1 MANIHFDTH
10 QFVTTLQ
17 NAGFE
22 QKQAEGV
29 ATAFREAQEQAD
41 PVTRHDLKA
50 LELSLKTEIQS
61 LRSDMQ
67 AAHTDLRS
75 EMKVIRSDMQTLE
88 YRMTLK
94 LGAMMAA
101 SVTLVAAVIKLM
113 EHT

>member
-67 AAHTDLRS
+67 
-75 EMKVIRSDMQTLE
+75 TLE
-88 YRMTLK
+88 YRMTF
-94 LGAMMAA
+94 
-101 SVTLVAAVIKLM
+101 SVTLVAVVIKRM

>member
-1 MANIHFDTH
+1 VANVHFDTH

-50 LELSLKTEIQS
+50 LELSLKTEIQA

-67 AAHTDLRS
+67 
-75 EMKVIRSDMQTLE
+75 VIRSDMQTLE

>member
-1 MANIHFDTH
+1 MANIRFDTH

-22 QKQAEGV
+22 QKQAEG
-29 ATAFREAQEQAD
+29 AFRETQEQAD

-67 AAHTDLRS
+67 
-75 EMKVIRSDMQTLE
+75 TLE
-88 YRMTLK
+88 YRMTFP
-94 LGAMMAA
+94 
-101 SVTLVAAVIKLM
+101 VTLVAVLIKRM

>member
-1 MANIHFDTH
+1 MANVHFDTH

-50 LELSLKTEIQS
+50 LELSLKTEIQA

-67 AAHTDLRS
+67 
-75 EMKVIRSDMQTLE
+75 VIRSDMQVIRSDMQILE

>member
-1 MANIHFDTH
+1 MANVHFDTH

-29 ATAFREAQEQAD
+29 ATAFREAQEQAE

-50 LELSLKTEIQS
+50 LELSLKTEIQA
-61 LRSDMQ
+61 L
-67 AAHTDLRS
+67 
-75 EMKVIRSDMQTLE
+75 RSDMQTLE

-101 SVTLVAAVIKLM
+101 SVTLVAAVIKFM
-113 EHT
+113 ERG

>member
-1 MANIHFDTH
+1 MANVHFDTH

-50 LELSLKTEIQS
+50 LELSLKTEIQA

-67 AAHTDLRS
+67 
-75 EMKVIRSDMQTLE
+75 VIRSDMQTLE